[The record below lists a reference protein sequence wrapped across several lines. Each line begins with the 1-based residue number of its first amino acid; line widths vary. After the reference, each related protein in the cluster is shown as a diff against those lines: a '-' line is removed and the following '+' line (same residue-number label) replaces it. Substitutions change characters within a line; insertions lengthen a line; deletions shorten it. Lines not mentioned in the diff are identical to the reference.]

1 MKSLI
6 ITILGLSGSWYITDL
21 SSSNFI
27 YSGLAPFGVFV
38 FLCALLVWLLAK
50 AGLGGKTDSGGGTG
64 GFFGGGDSGGGDGG
78 C

>member
-6 ITILGLSGSWYITDL
+6 IIILGLGVSWYITDI

-38 FLCALLVWLLAK
+38 FLCALLVWLVAK
-50 AGLGGKTDSGGGTG
+50 AGLGGKTDSGG
-64 GFFGGGDSGGGDGG
+64 FFGGGDSGGGDSG